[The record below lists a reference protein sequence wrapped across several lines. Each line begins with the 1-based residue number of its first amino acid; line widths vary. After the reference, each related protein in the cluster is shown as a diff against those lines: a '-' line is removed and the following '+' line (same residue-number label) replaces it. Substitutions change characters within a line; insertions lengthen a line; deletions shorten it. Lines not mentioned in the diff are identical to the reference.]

1 MLSATSP
8 STARE
13 KAVGVRSSVACITC
27 RRAKVRKIP
36 HSHSDFINYQNS
48 TENDPLILS
57 SSAVTASSAFLRRA
71 RGARCGT
78 LSASSIGVLRR
89 RGRGRRR
96 ALNLSHSPI
105 RHRLATMERAGMG
118 MGTTGSWRICRDSW
132 LRFEMLLIY
141 QGGTSTAMCYSSL
154 A

>member
-13 KAVGVRSSVACITC
+13 KAVGVRSLLACIAC

-36 HSHSDFINYQNS
+36 HSHSDFINYQNPV
-48 TENDPLILS
+48 ENDSLILS

-78 LSASSIGVLRR
+78 LSASLIGVLRR
-89 RGRGRRR
+89 RGRGRPR

-105 RHRLATMERAGMG
+105 RHRLATMEKAG

-141 QGGTSTAMCYSSL
+141 RGGTSTAMCYSPPT
-154 A
+154 